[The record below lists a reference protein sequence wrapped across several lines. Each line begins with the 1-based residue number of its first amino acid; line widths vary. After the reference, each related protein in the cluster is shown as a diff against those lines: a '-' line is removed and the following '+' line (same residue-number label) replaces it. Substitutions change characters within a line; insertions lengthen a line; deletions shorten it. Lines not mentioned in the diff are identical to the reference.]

1 MAKRKSKSC
10 ATTSHVHSAVVDQ
23 MQKELNM
30 SDLEMEGIA
39 NFTLSASDCIDIP
52 EVLEK
57 LILDESLNVR
67 QKVALSHTLGM
78 FRTDVV
84 NKQDESSIVVIEIPK
99 F

>member
-1 MAKRKSKSC
+1 MAKRKSKSGY
-10 ATTSHVHSAVVDQ
+10 ATTSRVVDQ
-23 MQKELNM
+23 IQKEFNM

-39 NFTLSASDCIDIP
+39 NFTISASECIDIP

-57 LILDESLNVR
+57 LIQDENMNVR

-78 FRTDVV
+78 FRTDGTQR
-84 NKQDESSIVVIEIPK
+84 QDESGIIVIEIPK